1 MINKIYAFSAEEITA
16 TQKKEVGTIYCLP
29 ITKISDKIVCNDIR
43 RGIWTNQDGILAE
56 VIHKRGKVQKLKTE
70 DGKILYLVTDGF
82 GLFAH
87 GETVKKA
94 KEALDFK
101 LKDVDLTP
109 YKKMKL
115 TDKVAFK
122 EALNL
127 YHTITR
133 ACDIGT
139 KMFVDSLPKKQ
150 IKKEYTI
157 QEIIDITKG
166 QYRSDVFADFFLK
179 GE

>member
-1 MINKIYAFSAEEITA
+1 MLLE
-16 TQKKEVGTIYCLP
+16 
-29 ITKISDKIVCNDIR
+29 
-43 RGIWTNQDGILAE
+43 
-56 VIHKRGKVQKLKTE
+56 
-70 DGKILYLVTDGF
+70 KILQSQGF
-82 GLFAH
+82 GSRKYCQQIIKNGSVTIENQICDNPKQNFPTEHLSFEVF
-87 GETVKKA
+87 GE
-94 KEALDFK
+94 EYLIEFK

-139 KMFVDSLPKKQ
+139 KMFVDSLPKEQ